1 MKAAIIT
8 QEAHLSGTSGHLL
21 RDQRRIELADLNQ
34 EVADLAARIH
44 KNFEGLGI

>member
-21 RDQRRIELADLNQ
+21 RDRRHIELADLNH
-34 EVADLAARIH
+34 EAAELAAKIQ
-44 KNFEGLGI
+44 KNLGETM